1 MFEPK
6 ATASHLDST
15 HIAAPDVCDGTSA
28 VGESDSNGSTG
39 LNRLRVQDR
48 VELAKL
54 LQRIKGQKEK
64 ARDATTTCSK
74 TKPRQMMLAFA
85 RSLKVSTSATM
96 VSTSDENSSQ

>member
-1 MFEPK
+1 MAHSCP
-6 ATASHLDST
+6 
-15 HIAAPDVCDGTSA
+15 VCDDTSA
-28 VGESDSNGSTG
+28 IGESDSNGSTG

-48 VELAKL
+48 AELAKL

-64 ARDATTTCSK
+64 AKDATTTCSK

-85 RSLKVSTSATM
+85 LSLTASTSAAM